1 MITLSIA
8 AITPADPPIRNMFI
22 IDEYTN
28 AILANPLIKPTI
40 KFLMLV
46 TPFIIGVVSYAKK
59 RKSPC

>member
-8 AITPADPPIRNMFI
+8 AIIPADPPIRNMFI

-28 AILANPLIKPTI
+28 VILANPLIKPTI

-46 TPFIIGVVSYAKK
+46 TPFIIGVVEFA
-59 RKSPC
+59 